1 MSVLVWMTMGIALWH
16 FSIFVPD
23 RFWQGIVGAF
33 IGSVLGAIIIGA
45 IVQAAA
51 GRSIGETDLTTAL
64 VAVPGA
70 LLGMAVVYFIGVRQE
85 EAAAR
90 PRA

>member
-23 RFWQGIVGAF
+23 RFWQGIIGAF
-33 IGSVLGAIIIGA
+33 IGSTIGA
-45 IVQAAA
+45 IVIGALAQLAT
-51 GRSIGETDLTTAL
+51 GRSIGDTDLLTAL

-70 LLGMAVVYFIGVRQE
+70 VLGMAVVYFIGMRQE
-85 EAAAR
+85 EASA
-90 PRA
+90 

>member
-1 MSVLVWMTMGIALWH
+1 MSVLVWLTMGIALWH

-33 IGSVLGAIIIGA
+33 IGSVIGAILIGG
-45 IVQAAA
+45 IVQAAS
-51 GRSIGETDLTTAL
+51 GRSIGDTDLMTAL

-70 LLGMAVVYFIGVRQE
+70 VLGMAVIYFVGIRQE
-85 EAAAR
+85 QQAA
-90 PRA
+90 

>member
-1 MSVLVWMTMGIALWH
+1 MSILVWMTMGIALWH

-33 IGSVLGAIIIGA
+33 VGSVIGAVVLGAL
-45 IVQAAA
+45 VQIAS
-51 GRSIGETDLTTAL
+51 GRSIGDTDLMTAL

-70 LLGMAVVYFIGVRQE
+70 VIGMAVVYFIGMRQE
-85 EAAAR
+85 EASA
-90 PRA
+90 

>member
-33 IGSVLGAIIIGA
+33 IGSVLGAILIGA
-45 IVQAAA
+45 IAQAAS
-51 GRSIGETDLTTAL
+51 GRSIGDTDVLTAL

-70 LLGMAVVYFIGVRQE
+70 VIGMAIIYFIGVRQE
-85 EAAAR
+85 EAV
-90 PRA
+90 

>member
-1 MSVLVWMTMGIALWH
+1 MSILVWMTMGIALWH

-33 IGSVLGAIIIGA
+33 IGSVIGAMVIGA
-45 IVQAAA
+45 IAQAAT
-51 GRSIGETDLTTAL
+51 GRSIGDTDLLTAL

-70 LLGMAVVYFIGVRQE
+70 ILGMAVIYFIGLRQDE
-85 EAAAR
+85 TV
-90 PRA
+90 